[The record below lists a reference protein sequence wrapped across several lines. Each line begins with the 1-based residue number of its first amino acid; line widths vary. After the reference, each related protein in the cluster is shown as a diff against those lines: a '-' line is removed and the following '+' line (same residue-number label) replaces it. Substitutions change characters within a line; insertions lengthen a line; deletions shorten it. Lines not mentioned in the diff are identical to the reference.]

1 MLHGRWDLPGSVI
14 EPVSLAWVRKFF
26 TTEPLG
32 KVPVSTFL
40 KHKNLES
47 NHILYYFELVNYY
60 SVSAIKAFLN
70 YGLGLT
76 LCNKV

>member
-1 MLHGRWDLPGSVI
+1 M
-14 EPVSLAWVRKFF
+14 SLAWAGKFF

-47 NHILYYFELVNYY
+47 KHILYYFELANYY
-60 SVSAIKAFLN
+60 SVNAIKAFLN
-70 YGLGLT
+70 YRLGLT